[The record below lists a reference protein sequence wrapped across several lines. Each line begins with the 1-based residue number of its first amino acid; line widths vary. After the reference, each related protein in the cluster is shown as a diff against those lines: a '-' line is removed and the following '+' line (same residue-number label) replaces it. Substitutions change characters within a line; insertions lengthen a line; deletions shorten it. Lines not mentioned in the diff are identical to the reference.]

1 MPSHSAKQARF
12 MQAAAH
18 NPEFAKKAD
27 IPVKV
32 AQDYVTADKKMAL
45 AKAIAKRNG

>member
-18 NPEFAKKAD
+18 NSEFAKKAD

-32 AQDYVTADKKMAL
+32 AQDYATADKKMAM
-45 AKAIAKRNG
+45 AKALARK

>member
-1 MPSHSAKQARF
+1 MPSHSAKQAAF
-12 MQAAAH
+12 MRAAAH

-32 AQDYVTADKKMAL
+32 AQDYVAADKKFAL
-45 AKAIAKRNG
+45 AKALAQKK

>member
-1 MPSHSAKQARF
+1 MPSYSKKQALF

-32 AQDYVTADKKMAL
+32 AQDYVAADKKMAMAKAL
-45 AKAIAKRNG
+45 AKKK